1 MPDLELLEANK
12 SLELALILS
21 KTYLMLVLNYQ
32 VLATDWELSEGLLFE
47 EDTALEAILEETDL
61 DFGKGVDN
69 GSSPRMQEEKRPAEV
84 LCNLRRN
91 SVR

>member
-1 MPDLELLEANK
+1 
-12 SLELALILS
+12 
-21 KTYLMLVLNYQ
+21 MLVLNYQ

-47 EDTALEAILEETDL
+47 EDTALEAILQETDL
-61 DFGKGVDN
+61 DFGEGVDN

-91 SVR
+91 SVRGVLLHLGSQNSPLLGLLDEVEVHV

>member
-1 MPDLELLEANK
+1 MSDLQLLEANK

-32 VLATDWELSEGLLFE
+32 VLATDWELSEGLLFK

-61 DFGKGVDN
+61 DFGKCVDN
-69 GSSPRMQEEKRPAEV
+69 GSSPRMQEEKRPAEI
-84 LCNLRRN
+84 LGKLRRH